1 MSALPKTRAVTIELE
16 DDLAERFQRAADE
29 RGIPLAELIV
39 GFADWSLHEQESM
52 TAEPF
57 TAEQVAQ
64 IEESLAQ
71 IERGETIT
79 NEEVFAKLK
88 EKYPDQTGRE
98 ILEEAIKSYA
108 ELSSYAVD
116 MAMVEEDARVLM
128 AAGIADMEA
137 GNEVEQDELFAHWRA
152 KYG

>member
-1 MSALPKTRAVTIELE
+1 MTALPKMREITIEVD

-29 RGIPLAELIV
+29 RGIPLNELII

-57 TAEQVAQ
+57 TPEQVAE

-71 IERGETIT
+71 IDRGETFT
-79 NEEVFAKLK
+79 SEEVFAQLK
-88 EKYPDQTGRE
+88 ERFPDETGRQIVE
-98 ILEEAIKSYA
+98 RALKSYG
-108 ELSSYAVD
+108 ELMTYV
-116 MAMVEEDARVLM
+116 
-128 AAGIADMEA
+128 ADMPALHEDWDMQVA
-137 GNEVEQDELFAHWRA
+137 KGLAAMEKGQTSPQHEVFARWQA